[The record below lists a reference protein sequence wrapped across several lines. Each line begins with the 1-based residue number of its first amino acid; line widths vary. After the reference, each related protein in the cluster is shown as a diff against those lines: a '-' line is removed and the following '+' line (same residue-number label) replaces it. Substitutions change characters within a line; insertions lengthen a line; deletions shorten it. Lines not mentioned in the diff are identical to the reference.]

1 MQLGVRMVGRNL
13 KRTTT
18 ATGLGIVCALALTSC
33 SFFDPRGSLDPR
45 DGFGS
50 DVYLLPALELP
61 VDVTDTVCP
70 SRWGCEKAAES
81 ERVRIMRFSS
91 YPKAQLET
99 YKLARSGFRSDRFVV
114 EFLDPSITD
123 DEWRWVVTI
132 VDGAATPSPD

>member
-1 MQLGVRMVGRNL
+1 MRTLGRNRKQASKAL
-13 KRTTT
+13 
-18 ATGLGIVCALALTSC
+18 GLGIVCALALTSC
-33 SFFDPRGSLDPR
+33 SFIDLRGSLDPR

-50 DVYLLPALELP
+50 DAYLLPPLELP
-61 VDVTDTVCP
+61 TDVTDKVCP

-132 VDGAATPSPD
+132 VDGTATPSPD